1 MKEQDKKMVLP
12 KLDDLFTIQE
22 QRDNPVVD
30 EVKEIELYKIGEF
43 PDHPFRVLDDDKM
56 EEMVKSVKEYGVLL
70 PVIVRKRGE
79 GNYQMISG
87 HRRKRA
93 CELAGIDKI
102 KCIVKDLTDDEATIL
117 MVDSNIQREEIL
129 PSEKAFAYKMKLEA
143 MKHQGKRVDL
153 EENETSTPVVA
164 KLRTDEILGNEVGES
179 RENIRRYIRL
189 TYLIPELLE
198 QVDKK
203 RIAFRP
209 AVELSYLSEENQYVV
224 ENIFEFDEVTPSL
237 SQAIRLKK
245 LEQEGNLTEE
255 KIEEILQQEKPN
267 QKEYIKIH
275 NEKIEKYI
283 PSRVKES
290 GNVED
295 FIISLV
301 LLIKFITIYLLP
313 SIKVVSIFIPSGAF
327 IDIRF
332 LSVGVLSLSLFLLLS
347 ITKVITNEAIINPTI
362 IINKFLFFII
372 NPNLLYMCYFHNNN
386 CYMYLNQLHI
396 LLDKY
401 FLWFYMNSIFCLQH
415 YNNLLCN
422 YNHIYYNL

>member
-1 MKEQDKKMVLP
+1 MKEQEQKMILP
-12 KLDDLFTIQE
+12 KLDDLFTSQE
-22 QRDNPVVD
+22 QRDSKVVD

-43 PDHPFRVLDDDKM
+43 PDHPFRVIDDDKM
-56 EEMVKSVKEYGVLL
+56 QEMVKSVKEHGVLL
-70 PVIVRKRGE
+70 PVIVRPRGE

-153 EENETSTPVVA
+153 EEDETSRPMGD
-164 KLRTDEILGNEVGES
+164 KLKSAEIMGEEVGES
-179 RENIRRYIRL
+179 ARTIQRYIRL

-198 QVDKK
+198 QVDNK

-209 AVELSYLSEENQYVV
+209 AVELSYLSEENQYVID
-224 ENIFEFDEVTPSL
+224 NIFEFDEVTPSL

-255 KIEEILQQEKPN
+255 KIEEIMQQEKPN

-295 FIISLV
+295 FIIQCV
-301 LLIKFITIYLLP
+301 QDYIKRER
-313 SIKVVSIFIPSGAF
+313 IKQE
-327 IDIRF
+327 R
-332 LSVGVLSLSLFLLLS
+332 
-347 ITKVITNEAIINPTI
+347 
-362 IINKFLFFII
+362 
-372 NPNLLYMCYFHNNN
+372 
-386 CYMYLNQLHI
+386 
-396 LLDKY
+396 
-401 FLWFYMNSIFCLQH
+401 NSR
-415 YNNLLCN
+415 
-422 YNHIYYNL
+422 

>member
-1 MKEQDKKMVLP
+1 MK
-12 KLDDLFTIQE
+12 
-22 QRDNPVVD
+22 
-30 EVKEIELYKIGEF
+30 
-43 PDHPFRVLDDDKM
+43 
-56 EEMVKSVKEYGVLL
+56 
-70 PVIVRKRGE
+70 
-79 GNYQMISG
+79 
-87 HRRKRA
+87 
-93 CELAGIDKI
+93 LAGIDKI

-153 EENETSTPVVA
+153 EEDLTSRPLGD
-164 KLRTDEILGNEVGES
+164 KLKSAEIMGEEVGES
-179 RENIRRYIRL
+179 ARTIQRYIRL

-198 QVDKK
+198 QVDNK

-245 LEQEGNLTEE
+245 LEQEGKLTEEKIEE

-290 GNVED
+290 GNIEE
-295 FIISLV
+295 FIIQCVQDYSRRER
-301 LLIKFITIYLLP
+301 IKQE
-313 SIKVVSIFIPSGAF
+313 
-327 IDIRF
+327 R
-332 LSVGVLSLSLFLLLS
+332 
-347 ITKVITNEAIINPTI
+347 
-362 IINKFLFFII
+362 
-372 NPNLLYMCYFHNNN
+372 
-386 CYMYLNQLHI
+386 
-396 LLDKY
+396 
-401 FLWFYMNSIFCLQH
+401 NSR
-415 YNNLLCN
+415 
-422 YNHIYYNL
+422 